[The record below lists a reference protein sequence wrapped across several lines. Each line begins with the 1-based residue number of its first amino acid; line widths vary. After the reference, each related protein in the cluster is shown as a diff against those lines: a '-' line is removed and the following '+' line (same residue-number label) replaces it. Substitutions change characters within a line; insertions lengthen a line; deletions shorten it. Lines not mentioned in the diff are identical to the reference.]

1 MLPALPL
8 HRIATILVEPRS
20 ADNVGG
26 ALRALRNM
34 GLGDLRLVRPADFD
48 WRRLAVAAHRSQ
60 AQIDAIRVFDD
71 LDSALADAVYVVGT
85 TARRRAARLPVLTP
99 RQAAEAALARA
110 DSGRVAFLF
119 GREDVGLS
127 SLDLERCHALLT
139 IPTDPDYASLNL
151 AQAVLVIAYELRLAA
166 DAPRPLPRPAA
177 PAPAIAA
184 QMAVLFATLDQ
195 ALDSAGFLIPS
206 RAEATRR
213 SLRTIVQRAELT
225 DQEAA
230 LVTAMLRALRRS

>member
-1 MLPALPL
+1 MPTASPL
-8 HRIATILVEPRS
+8 DRIATVLVEPRS

-34 GLGDLRLVRPADFD
+34 GLSDLRLVRPANFD

-71 LDSALADAVYVVGT
+71 LDHALADAVYVVGAT
-85 TARRRAARLPVLTP
+85 SRRRAARLPVLTP
-99 RQAAEAALARA
+99 RQAADAALARV
-110 DSGRVAFLF
+110 DGGPVAFLY

-127 SLDLERCHALLT
+127 RRDLERCHALLT
-139 IPTDPDYASLNL
+139 VPTAPDYASLNL
-151 AQAVLVIAYELRLAA
+151 AQAVLIVAYELRLAA
-166 DAPRPLPRPAA
+166 DAPLPPPRSAA
-177 PAPAIAA
+177 PATAA
-184 QMAVLFATLDQ
+184 RMAALFVTLDQ

-213 SLRTIVQRAELT
+213 AVRAIAQRAELT

-230 LVTAMLRALRRS
+230 LVTAMLRALRPS

>member
-1 MLPALPL
+1 MPTASPL
-8 HRIATILVEPRS
+8 DRIATVLVEPRS

-34 GLGDLRLVRPADFD
+34 GLSDLRLVRPANFD

-71 LDSALADAVYVVGT
+71 LDHALADAVYVVGAT
-85 TARRRAARLPVLTP
+85 SRRRAARLPVLTP
-99 RQAAEAALARA
+99 RQAADAALARV
-110 DSGRVAFLF
+110 DGGPVAFLY

-127 SLDLERCHALLT
+127 RRDLERCHALLT
-139 IPTDPDYASLNL
+139 VPTAPDYASLNL
-151 AQAVLVIAYELRLAA
+151 AHAVLIVAYELRLAA
-166 DAPRPLPRPAA
+166 DAPLPPPRSAA
-177 PAPAIAA
+177 PATAA
-184 QMAVLFATLDQ
+184 RMAALFVTLDQ

-213 SLRTIVQRAELT
+213 AVRAIAQRAELT

-230 LVTAMLRALRRS
+230 LVTAMLRALRPS